1 MRWYNGRVM
10 VALTDTGSTGR
21 SDSRYQG
28 ADACL
33 LTQYHGQDI
42 QDVPKVWGSPRV
54 SRGVIHGGILSSS
67 GEWGRNIVVDPKPG
81 GYDVFIIDFEDA
93 RMHESCQGA
102 PLAYALGP
110 EKRGDACEELFKFG
124 LSAGLYA
131 PSRSWEELH
140 KTRYV
145 DMVPPRRG
153 PNAQTD
159 KIAQEAWEEYMNN
172 YGHLP
177 SVCQVI
183 QTLKEAAESG
193 DATED
198 IQ

>member
-1 MRWYNGRVM
+1 M
-10 VALTDTGSTGR
+10 
-21 SDSRYQG
+21 
-28 ADACL
+28 
-33 LTQYHGQDI
+33 
-42 QDVPKVWGSPRV
+42 
-54 SRGVIHGGILSSS
+54 SSFS
-67 GEWGRNIVVDPKPG
+67 
-81 GYDVFIIDFEDA
+81 FFA
-93 RMHESCQGA
+93 
-102 PLAYALGP
+102 
-110 EKRGDACEELFKFG
+110 
-124 LSAGLYA
+124 SAGSIYCDNAFVPLHKA
-131 PSRSWEELH
+131 RSWEELH